1 MKKIVKIGM
10 GIALVAIIATT
21 MVVSAIQD
29 PYPLLGYVNYPNSTA
44 VSAGANVTFTNQNTT
59 EIIYDDTSASGW
71 YSDDAGNFPSG
82 YQDGH
87 IIKYET
93 IYGAYTNTT
102 YHTIVMG
109 GSNIMNITLDA
120 LTGSNS
126 SISVTDGSIMFGNL
140 QVSTTQ
146 NTVTL
151 GDTQI
156 INTTG
161 ADGNQL
167 IEIKLN
173 GSTVTGQVNSTVLTF
188 VSGSPGNNELKCEF
202 KGGDVGSY
210 TALTTMYQNFDNSVT
225 KDSNANLDIQLTTPS
240 SVSNDNYY
248 DNYQFEIIVRAT
260 LL

>member
-1 MKKIVKIGM
+1 MKMRKIVGM
-10 GIALVAIIATT
+10 GIILVAVIATT

-29 PYPLLGYVNYPNSTA
+29 PYPLLGYVNYPNGTA
-44 VSAGANVTFTNQNTT
+44 VGAGANITFTNQNTI

-71 YSDDAGNFPSG
+71 YSDDAANFPSG

-102 YHTIVMG
+102 YHTIVVD
-109 GSNIMNITLDA
+109 GSNVMNITLDA
-120 LTGSNS
+120 LTGSNAS
-126 SISVTDGSIMFGNL
+126 VSIMDGSILFGNL
-140 QVSTTQ
+140 QLSTTQ

-151 GDTQI
+151 GDTQV

-161 ADGNQL
+161 ASGNQL

-173 GSTVTGQVNSTVLTF
+173 SSTVTGQVNSTVLTF

-210 TALTTMYQNFDNSVT
+210 TALTTTYQNFDNSMV
-225 KDSNANLDIQLTTPS
+225 KDNNANLDIQLTMPS

-248 DNYQFEIIVRAT
+248 DDYQFEIIVRAT